1 MQPTEPSTNDP
12 VRWGVLGAANIG
24 IKRVIPA
31 ILSSPNELLLAIASR
46 NPQRVR
52 ELFAYLPDL
61 RIYGDYD
68 SLINDSDIEAIYIP
82 LPNSLHAEWTIKA
95 LQAKKNVLCEKP
107 LAVTAEQ
114 GARMMDAARAN
125 GVLLMEA
132 FMYRFHPQI
141 IWSLEQ
147 ISSGR
152 IGRVKLI
159 RSSFS
164 FNVLLPPR
172 HVLDK
177 SGTDRVLG
185 PPAGSGA
192 NYSDIRLQAALAG
205 GSLMDVGCYPINF
218 CRAVYGHP
226 PIAVGARVYAPE
238 AGEVEHAAGAVLD
251 FGEGRLGLIDS
262 SFELPTRQV
271 AEVVGEKGTLTIP
284 VPFTPGN
291 AETIVLLNLEDQTIH
306 QRVQGVDQYRLEV
319 EHFGACVRSG
329 TPPALR
335 LEETLENLATIEAV
349 YRSAG
354 YSWPKQ

>member
-1 MQPTEPSTNDP
+1 
-12 VRWGVLGAANIG
+12 
-24 IKRVIPA
+24 
-31 ILSSPNELLLAIASR
+31 
-46 NPQRVR
+46 
-52 ELFAYLPDL
+52 LFAYLPDL

-68 SLINDSDIEAIYIP
+68 SLISDPDIEAIYIP

-114 GARMMDAARAN
+114 GAMMMDAARAN
-125 GVLLMEA
+125 SVLLMEA

-164 FNVLLPPR
+164 FNVLLPLHP
-172 HVLDK
+172 H
-177 SGTDRVLG
+177 
-185 PPAGSGA
+185 
-192 NYSDIRLQAALAG
+192 DIRLQATLAG

-218 CRAVYGHP
+218 CRAVYGQP

-238 AGEVEHAAGAVLD
+238 AGEVEHAASAVLD
-251 FGEGRLGLIDS
+251 FGEGRFGLIDS

-271 AEVVGEKGTLTIP
+271 AEVVGENGTLSIP

-291 AETIVLLNLEDQTIH
+291 AETVVLLNVEDQTIH